1 MPHDTLHIEPAGSGS
16 EAPDSLRVKIRE
28 SILAVA
34 GVEQIYPHEGAIGG
48 TVRAV
53 AAAVREGQEGAKG
66 NKESDFFNTSQ
77 QAVTTTVGKVADA
90 VKSLIEAPV
99 SESASGAGSEN
110 LTVAV
115 RVGLSTDADVPR
127 TVRSVAE
134 AVRQHVDDERYVH
147 VEAVNY

>member
-1 MPHDTLHIEPAGSGS
+1 MPDDILHIEPAGSGS
-16 EAPDSLRVKIRE
+16 EAPNSLRVKIRE
-28 SILAVA
+28 SILAVD
-34 GVEQIYPHEGAIGG
+34 GVKQIYPHEGAIGG

-53 AAAVREGQEGAKG
+53 AAAVREGKETAKC

-77 QAVTTTVGKVADA
+77 QAVTTAVGKVADA
-90 VKSLIEAPV
+90 VKSLIEAPA

-110 LTVAV
+110 LTIAV
-115 RVGLSTDADVPR
+115 RVGLSTDVDVPR
-127 TVRSVAE
+127 TVRSVAD